1 MADPLTGAI
10 EWFNPDPRAV
20 FPLAPREAFHVPAS
34 LRRVVRSGRL
44 EIRSDTA
51 FEAVMR
57 ACAASRDTEDL
68 TWIDQR
74 MVDAY
79 TALHAAGHAHS
90 VEAWLDDRLVG
101 GLYGVHIGAGFM
113 GESMFCRPGDGGSNA
128 SKVCLVH
135 LVRWLQH
142 RGFLL
147 LDTQFST
154 DHLERFGC
162 IEVPRHDY
170 LALLAE
176 AVDREVSWGE
186 FSPIDAS

>member
-1 MADPLTGAI
+1 
-10 EWFNPDPRAV
+10 
-20 FPLAPREAFHVPAS
+20 
-34 LRRVVRSGRL
+34 
-44 EIRSDTA
+44 
-51 FEAVMR
+51 
-57 ACAASRDTEDL
+57 
-68 TWIDQR
+68 
-74 MVDAY
+74 
-79 TALHAAGHAHS
+79 
-90 VEAWLDDRLVG
+90 
-101 GLYGVHIGAGFM
+101 M